1 MLTIPISSL
10 CYAIIT
16 ALLSFMGIEDTP
28 QVPALTRLEAVRLS
42 AQRKLVRDPVCSTKG
57 REDKFCLWRGME
69 RRDRQLEGVCSA
81 ARSEADNTSFSTSD
95 IGDADSGNS
104 SRGQPTCPKASDQL
118 PHCDGTFLD
127 AGVRL
132 VRDED
137 CLNGPQRLVADG
149 FLTQEECATLLK
161 LSETAISGSGYGK
174 RFPNTKYEDFSG
186 VTLKNL
192 KQQLEKSTIDVSAAK
207 LVLLTAERSRLYVEA
222 YFRLKRRLHAHFVHL
237 ACRNATERSTTN
249 RTDMS
254 HVIHSDNCQFQQ
266 NGSCPA
272 IRKDLVAREFSAA
285 VYLNDDVHG
294 GEMVLATTP
303 RTSIRGRGPSVVYLD
318 GVLDD
323 AIGLP
328 TVSTGGGS
336 QRQWRATCPAIPQAK
351 QMGLLS
357 GVLQASER
365 RPSSDGGVRERR
377 CDWWLLM
384 HRRKGFSDLGP
395 NDVLEV
401 RCQSLRGLMC
411 QWQQRQLARYLF
423 ADEVLDCRKQRLLA
437 VIPPKCGRIVA
448 LNSRNPH
455 GVLPVFRGRRCALLT
470 WMTYQRDVEDP
481 DLSECRKML
490 GFDDGYSPNVGQYN
504 DAYKS
509 G

>member
-1 MLTIPISSL
+1 
-10 CYAIIT
+10 
-16 ALLSFMGIEDTP
+16 MGIEDAP
-28 QVPALTRLEAVRLS
+28 QVPGLTRLEAVRLS

-57 REDKFCLWRGME
+57 REDKFCLRRGME
-69 RRDRQLEGVCSA
+69 RRDRQLEGACSA

-95 IGDADSGNS
+95 IHDADSENS
-104 SRGQPTCPKASDQL
+104 SRGQPTCPKVTSHVRGPHATHVFESSTGYRWTRARIPSGGPNFGRSNILRFRWKIVKAISPRHFVQDQL

-192 KQQLEKSTIDVSAAK
+192 KQQLKESTIDVSAAK
-207 LVLLTAERSRLYVEA
+207 LVLLTADRSRLYVEA
-222 YFRLKRRLHAHFVHL
+222 YFRLKQRLHAHFVHL

-285 VYLNDDVHG
+285 VYLNADVHG
-294 GEMVLATTP
+294 GEMVLAMTP
-303 RTSIRGRGPSVVYLD
+303 RTSIR
-318 GVLDD
+318 
-323 AIGLP
+323 
-328 TVSTGGGS
+328 
-336 QRQWRATCPAIPQAK
+336 
-351 QMGLLS
+351 
-357 GVLQASER
+357 
-365 RPSSDGGVRERR
+365 
-377 CDWWLLM
+377 
-384 HRRKGFSDLGP
+384 
-395 NDVLEV
+395 
-401 RCQSLRGLMC
+401 
-411 QWQQRQLARYLF
+411 
-423 ADEVLDCRKQRLLA
+423 A

-490 GFDDGYSPNVGQYN
+490 GFDDGYSPNVGQYS

>member
-1 MLTIPISSL
+1 
-10 CYAIIT
+10 
-16 ALLSFMGIEDTP
+16 MGIEDTP

-104 SRGQPTCPKASDQL
+104 SRGQPTCPKDQL

-303 RTSIRGRGPSVVYLD
+303 RTSIR
-318 GVLDD
+318 
-323 AIGLP
+323 
-328 TVSTGGGS
+328 
-336 QRQWRATCPAIPQAK
+336 
-351 QMGLLS
+351 
-357 GVLQASER
+357 
-365 RPSSDGGVRERR
+365 
-377 CDWWLLM
+377 
-384 HRRKGFSDLGP
+384 
-395 NDVLEV
+395 
-401 RCQSLRGLMC
+401 
-411 QWQQRQLARYLF
+411 
-423 ADEVLDCRKQRLLA
+423 A